1 MAFTRKM
8 LKAMG
13 IEDEK
18 IDQII
23 DAHSE
28 TVDALKADRD
38 AYKEDAAKLAAVQ
51 KELDELKAKGDDGYK
66 AKYEAEKAAHDALKA
81 DVAAKETKKAKT
93 DAYRELLKGA
103 NIDEKRIAT
112 ILRAEAPTIDK
123 IELDADG
130 KIKNA
135 EQYTESI
142 KSDWADFIVTQSAK
156 GTNTATPPAN
166 GGAASTKTKEDIL
179 KIKDAG
185 ERQKAIAENPT
196 LFGIDYKGKIIN
208 GSNQC
213 N

>member
-38 AYKEDAAKLAAVQ
+38 TYKEDAAKLAAVQ

-81 DVAAKETKKAKT
+81 DIAAKETKKAKT

-156 GTNTATPPAN
+156 GANTATPPAN
-166 GGAASTKTKEDIL
+166 GGAATTKTKEDIL

-196 LFGIDYKGKIIN
+196 LFGID
-208 GSNQC
+208 
-213 N
+213 

>member
-38 AYKEDAAKLAAVQ
+38 TYKEDAAKLAAVQ

-81 DVAAKETKKAKT
+81 DIAAKETKKAKT
-93 DAYRELLKGA
+93 EAYRELLKGA

-196 LFGIDYKGKIIN
+196 LFGID
-208 GSNQC
+208 
-213 N
+213 

>member
-38 AYKEDAAKLAAVQ
+38 AYKEDAGKLAAVQ
-51 KELDELKAKGDDGYK
+51 KELDALKAKGDDGYK

-81 DVAAKETKKAKT
+81 DIAAKEAKKAKT

-135 EQYTESI
+135 EQYTASI

-156 GTNTATPPAN
+156 GANTATPPAN
-166 GGAASTKTKEDIL
+166 GGAATTKTKENIL

-196 LFGIDYKGKIIN
+196 LFGID
-208 GSNQC
+208 
-213 N
+213 

>member
-38 AYKEDAAKLAAVQ
+38 TYKEDAAKLAAVQ

-81 DVAAKETKKAKT
+81 DIAAKETKKAKT

-135 EQYTESI
+135 EQYTASI

-156 GTNTATPPAN
+156 GANTATPPAN
-166 GGAASTKTKEDIL
+166 GGAATTKTKEDIL

-196 LFGIDYKGKIIN
+196 LFGID
-208 GSNQC
+208 
-213 N
+213 

>member
-1 MAFTRKM
+1 MAFTRNM

-18 IDQII
+18 IEQII

-81 DVAAKETKKAKT
+81 DIAAKETKKAKT

-112 ILRAEAPTIDK
+112 ILRAEAPTSGK

-142 KSDWADFIVTQSAK
+142 KSDWADFVVTQSAK

-179 KIKDAG
+179 KTKDAG

-196 LFGIDYKGKIIN
+196 LFGID
-208 GSNQC
+208 
-213 N
+213 

>member
-1 MAFTRKM
+1 MGFSRKM

-13 IEDEK
+13 IEEEK
-18 IDQII
+18 IEQII

-28 TVDALKADRD
+28 TVDALKAERD
-38 AYKEDAAKLAAVQ
+38 GFKEDAAKLAAVQ

-81 DVAAKETKKAKT
+81 DIAAKETKKAKT

-196 LFGIDYKGKIIN
+196 LFGID
-208 GSNQC
+208 
-213 N
+213 

>member
-38 AYKEDAAKLAAVQ
+38 AYKEDEAKLAAVQ
-51 KELDELKAKGDDGYK
+51 KELDALKAKGDDGYK

-81 DVAAKETKKAKT
+81 DVAAKETKQAKT
-93 DAYRELLKGA
+93 EAYRELLKGA

-142 KSDWADFIVTQSAK
+142 KSDWADFVVTQSAK

-166 GGAASTKTKEDIL
+166 GGTATTKTKEDIL

-196 LFGIDYKGKIIN
+196 LFGID
-208 GSNQC
+208 
-213 N
+213 

>member
-1 MAFTRKM
+1 MGFSRKM
-8 LKAMG
+8 LKAMN
-13 IEDEK
+13 IEEDK
-18 IDQII
+18 IEQII

-51 KELDELKAKGDDGYK
+51 KELDALKAKGDDGYK

-81 DVAAKETKKAKT
+81 DIAAKETKKAKT

-166 GGAASTKTKEDIL
+166 GGAATTKTKEDIL

-196 LFGIDYKGKIIN
+196 LFGID
-208 GSNQC
+208 
-213 N
+213 

>member
-1 MAFTRKM
+1 MGFSRKM
-8 LKAMG
+8 LKAMN
-13 IEDEK
+13 IEEDK
-18 IDQII
+18 IEQII

-28 TVDALKADRD
+28 TVDALKAERD
-38 AYKEDAAKLAAVQ
+38 GYKEDAAKLAAVQ

-81 DVAAKETKKAKT
+81 DIAAKETKKAKT

-135 EQYTESI
+135 EQYTQSI
-142 KSDWADFIVTQSAK
+142 KSDWADFVVTQSAK

-196 LFGIDYKGKIIN
+196 LFGID
-208 GSNQC
+208 
-213 N
+213 

>member
-18 IDQII
+18 IEQII

-28 TVDALKADRD
+28 MVDALKADRD

-81 DVAAKETKKAKT
+81 DIAAKETKNAKT

-166 GGAASTKTKEDIL
+166 GGAATTKTKEDIL

-196 LFGIDYKGKIIN
+196 LFGID
-208 GSNQC
+208 
-213 N
+213 

>member
-81 DVAAKETKKAKT
+81 DIAAKETKKAKT

-135 EQYTESI
+135 EQYTENI

-156 GTNTATPPAN
+156 GTNTATPPAH
-166 GGAASTKTKEDIL
+166 GGAATTKTKEDIL

-196 LFGIDYKGKIIN
+196 LFGID
-208 GSNQC
+208 
-213 N
+213 

>member
-38 AYKEDAAKLAAVQ
+38 TYKEDAAKLAAVQ
-51 KELDELKAKGDDGYK
+51 KELDALKAKGDDGYK

-81 DVAAKETKKAKT
+81 DIAAKETKQAKT

-135 EQYTESI
+135 EQYTQSI

-166 GGAASTKTKEDIL
+166 GGVASTKTKEDIL

-196 LFGIDYKGKIIN
+196 LFGID
-208 GSNQC
+208 
-213 N
+213 

>member
-1 MAFTRKM
+1 M
-8 LKAMG
+8 LKAMN
-13 IEDEK
+13 IEEEK

-81 DVAAKETKKAKT
+81 DIAAKETKQAKT
-93 DAYRELLKGA
+93 EAYRELLKGA

-142 KSDWADFIVTQSAK
+142 KSDWADFVVTQSAK

-196 LFGIDYKGKIIN
+196 LFGID
-208 GSNQC
+208 
-213 N
+213 

>member
-1 MAFTRKM
+1 MGFSRKM
-8 LKAMG
+8 LKAMN
-13 IEDEK
+13 IEEEK
-18 IDQII
+18 IEQII

-66 AKYEAEKAAHDALKA
+66 AKYEAEKAAHYALKA
-81 DVAAKETKKAKT
+81 DIAAKETKKAKT

-196 LFGIDYKGKIIN
+196 LFGID
-208 GSNQC
+208 
-213 N
+213 

>member
-1 MAFTRKM
+1 MGFSRKM

-81 DVAAKETKKAKT
+81 DIAAKETKKAKT

-156 GTNTATPPAN
+156 GANTATPPAN

-196 LFGIDYKGKIIN
+196 LFGID
-208 GSNQC
+208 
-213 N
+213 

>member
-13 IEDEK
+13 IEEEK

-81 DVAAKETKKAKT
+81 DIAAKETKKAKT

-156 GTNTATPPAN
+156 GANTATPPAN
-166 GGAASTKTKEDIL
+166 GGTATTKTKEDIL

-196 LFGIDYKGKIIN
+196 LFGID
-208 GSNQC
+208 
-213 N
+213 

>member
-81 DVAAKETKKAKT
+81 DIAAKETKKAKT

-135 EQYTESI
+135 EQYTENI
-142 KSDWADFIVTQSAK
+142 KSDWADFVVTQSAK

-166 GGAASTKTKEDIL
+166 GGTATTKTKEDIL

-196 LFGIDYKGKIIN
+196 LFGID
-208 GSNQC
+208 
-213 N
+213 

>member
-8 LKAMG
+8 LKAMN

-28 TVDALKADRD
+28 TVDALKAERD
-38 AYKEDAAKLAAVQ
+38 GFKEDAAKLAAVQ

-81 DVAAKETKKAKT
+81 DIAAKETKKAKT

-142 KSDWADFIVTQSAK
+142 KSDWADFVVTQSAK

-196 LFGIDYKGKIIN
+196 LFGID
-208 GSNQC
+208 
-213 N
+213 

>member
-81 DVAAKETKKAKT
+81 DIAAKETKKAKT

-135 EQYTESI
+135 EQYTQSI

-156 GTNTATPPAN
+156 GANTATPPAH
-166 GGAASTKTKEDIL
+166 GGAATTKTKEDIL

-196 LFGIDYKGKIIN
+196 LFGID
-208 GSNQC
+208 
-213 N
+213 

>member
-1 MAFTRKM
+1 MGFSRKM
-8 LKAMG
+8 LKAMN
-13 IEDEK
+13 IEEEK
-18 IDQII
+18 IEQII

-28 TVDALKADRD
+28 TVDALKAERD

-51 KELDELKAKGDDGYK
+51 KELDALKAKGDDGYK

-81 DVAAKETKKAKT
+81 DIAAKETKKAKT

-156 GTNTATPPAN
+156 GANTATPPAN
-166 GGAASTKTKEDIL
+166 GGTATTKTKEDIL

-196 LFGIDYKGKIIN
+196 LFGID
-208 GSNQC
+208 
-213 N
+213 

>member
-1 MAFTRKM
+1 MGFSRKM
-8 LKAMG
+8 LKAMN
-13 IEDEK
+13 IEEEK

-38 AYKEDAAKLAAVQ
+38 TYKEDAAKLAAVQ

-81 DVAAKETKKAKT
+81 DIAAKEAKKAKT

-135 EQYTESI
+135 EQYTQSI

-166 GGAASTKTKEDIL
+166 GGAATTKTKEDIL

-196 LFGIDYKGKIIN
+196 LFGID
-208 GSNQC
+208 
-213 N
+213 

>member
-1 MAFTRKM
+1 MGFSRKM
-8 LKAMG
+8 LKAMN
-13 IEDEK
+13 IEEDK
-18 IDQII
+18 IEQII

-28 TVDALKADRD
+28 TVDALKAERD
-38 AYKEDAAKLAAVQ
+38 GYKEDAAKLAAVQ

-81 DVAAKETKKAKT
+81 DIAAKETKKAKT

-156 GTNTATPPAN
+156 GANTATPPAN
-166 GGAASTKTKEDIL
+166 GGAATTKTKEDIL
-179 KIKDAG
+179 KIRDAG

-196 LFGIDYKGKIIN
+196 LFGID
-208 GSNQC
+208 
-213 N
+213 

>member
-38 AYKEDAAKLAAVQ
+38 TYKEDAAKLAAVQ
-51 KELDELKAKGDDGYK
+51 KELDALKAKGDDGYK

-81 DVAAKETKKAKT
+81 DIAAKETKKAKT

-166 GGAASTKTKEDIL
+166 GGAATTKTKEDIL

-196 LFGIDYKGKIIN
+196 LFGID
-208 GSNQC
+208 
-213 N
+213 

>member
-38 AYKEDAAKLAAVQ
+38 AYKEDAGKLAAVQ

-81 DVAAKETKKAKT
+81 DIAAKETKKAKT

-166 GGAASTKTKEDIL
+166 GGAASTKTKEDIM

-196 LFGIDYKGKIIN
+196 LFGID
-208 GSNQC
+208 
-213 N
+213 